1 MTSRI
6 EDLDEIIEVIK
17 AKNLDFSENEKLK
30 KSSLYSLLRP
40 SQWLMLIYS
49 LILHSAT
56 ANNRIPESV
65 KHGLSEFSPS
75 NFYCNNYQ
83 NEQPKF
89 YQLIL
94 NSAQKYWL
102 PLQRA
107 HKQRLAFLAIL
118 LGIKCLKPSFTK
130 ADIISESFF
139 INNQAIEVELLSNIN
154 GTQIEITNKLI
165 KKYLLSRVA
174 GSNVNI
180 IIMLFPLFVNE
191 TNGFNKMLNVA
202 NKIMNEKDYF
212 KRANNNSVLWG
223 DLLGSD
229 RHYINLIYGVE
240 IGKII
245 K

>member
-17 AKNLDFSENEKLK
+17 AKNLDFNEDKT
-30 KSSLYSLLRP
+30 SLYALLRP

-49 LILHSAT
+49 LILYSST
-56 ANNRIPESV
+56 DNNKIPESV
-65 KHGLSEFSPS
+65 KRSLSEFSPS

-83 NEQPKF
+83 NEHSEF

-94 NSAQKYWL
+94 VSAQKYWL

-107 HKQRLAFLAIL
+107 HKQQLAFLAIL

-130 ADIISESFF
+130 TDIISESFF
-139 INNQAIEVELLSNIN
+139 NNNQITEVESSSNIN
-154 GTQIEITNKLI
+154 SNQIETTNEFI
-165 KKYLLSRVA
+165 KRCLLSRVE

-191 TNGFNKMLNVA
+191 INGFNKMLNVA
-202 NKIMNEKDYF
+202 SEIMSEKDYF
-212 KRANNNSVLWG
+212 RQAKNNSVLWG
-223 DLLGSD
+223 DLFGSD
-229 RHYINLIYGVE
+229 QHYMNLIYGVE